1 MDDGGPGPFNKWMMG
16 VLAVQ
21 PLVEAG
27 TVGTDL
33 QGSHRESNSA
43 FLAHSTICKAE
54 EAKELVGHLVV

>member
-1 MDDGGPGPFNKWMMG
+1 MMG
-16 VLAVQ
+16 VLAHFPGGLAVR

-54 EAKELVGHLVV
+54 AKELVGHLVV